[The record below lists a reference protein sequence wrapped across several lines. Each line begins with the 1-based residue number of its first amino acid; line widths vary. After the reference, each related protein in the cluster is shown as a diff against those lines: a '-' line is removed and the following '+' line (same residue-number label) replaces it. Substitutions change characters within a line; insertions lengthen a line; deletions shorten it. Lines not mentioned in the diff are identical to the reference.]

1 MGSFP
6 EKQNDPKK
14 STPTL
19 SFIFSLLRLLT
30 NCKIHKTRSKVVMSY
45 LILADLSYG
54 EVNSFRM
61 SKEDGGHRS
70 GRVHVERFC

>member
-1 MGSFP
+1 M
-6 EKQNDPKK
+6 
-14 STPTL
+14 L
-19 SFIFSLLRLLT
+19 
-30 NCKIHKTRSKVVMSY
+30 Y

-70 GRVHVERFC
+70 GRVHGERFC

>member
-6 EKQNDPKK
+6 EKQNDPKNQRQHYHLY
-14 STPTL
+14 SPY
-19 SFIFSLLRLLT
+19 SDYSLT
-30 NCKIHKTRSKVVMSY
+30 VKTRSNVVMLY

-70 GRVHVERFC
+70 GRVHGERFC